1 MKKFIKYDVYIQ
13 IFFMITGVLVTIIK
27 GWNGWIF
34 FYFIVG
40 LPQLVSFLV
49 KIFLKVKISP
59 LFLIYGMVILPV
71 WISIVIILIL
81 RTSGID
87 YKITAIP
94 RCIVIAAFFYS
105 PFMALLYV
113 FESHNLYK
121 SLK

>member
-1 MKKFIKYDVYIQ
+1 MKKFVKYDLYIQ
-13 IFFMITGVLVTIIK
+13 LFFIIIGIIVTIIK
-27 GWNGWIF
+27 GWEGWIF
-34 FYFIVG
+34 FYIIVG
-40 LPQLVSFLV
+40 IPQLVSFLV

-59 LFLIYGMVILPV
+59 LFLIYGMAILPV

-87 YKITAIP
+87 YKITALP
-94 RCIVIAAFFYS
+94 GYIVMAAFFYS

-113 FESHNLYK
+113 IESHNLYK